1 MSPCRAARLPSN
13 ANLGNRI
20 KASAERL
27 TVLRCAAP
35 SKNCLGEPGRSSNC
49 TSLRDT
55 NIMRLPNS
63 CNAPSETRNHSSTK
77 RNGRCATFCFR
88 RRESCDDPEPA
99 MALQVSRN
107 ARTIRL
113 NFQVRAEPSKT
124 NRHLRVSFFKG
135 SPVLTLRPLLLIDHC
150 MPALRKTRRQP
161 VSVFAARAMGSWC
174 DQRKHGRQ
182 TLCRAATR
190 SCSSLHRETCRVACR
205 RV

>member
-1 MSPCRAARLPSN
+1 MSPHRAARRPSN

-20 KASAERL
+20 QASAERL
-27 TVLRCAAP
+27 TVLRCAVP

-63 CNAPSETRNHSSTK
+63 CNAPSGTRNHSSTK

-88 RRESCDDPEPA
+88 RGESCDDPQPA

-107 ARTIRL
+107 PGTIRL
-113 NFQVRAEPSKT
+113 NFQVRAEHSKT
-124 NRHLRVSFFKG
+124 NRRLRVSFFKG
-135 SPVLTLRPLLLIDHC
+135 SPVLTLRRLLVIDHG
-150 MPALRKTRRQP
+150 MPALRKTF
-161 VSVFAARAMGSWC
+161 VARVIGSWC

-205 RV
+205 RL